1 MFAKSLNRG
10 ESEMPSRSGRD
21 HIDMPATKI
30 DLFDRCRSWTR
41 AAEVKAAGLYP
52 YFVPISGSEGTE
64 VQIDGR
70 TLVML
75 GSNNYLGLTHDPR
88 VIDAAEAAARTYGT
102 GCTGSRFLNGN
113 LDIHEK
119 LERDLALLVGKESA
133 LVFSTGFHV
142 NLGVISS
149 LIGREDAVVI
159 DKLDHASIVDG
170 ALLAHGATYRFRH
183 NDMLDLEKA
192 TKKARGHGG
201 GVLVVVDGVFSMEG
215 DLANLPEIVKIVQRH
230 GARLMVDE
238 AHAIGVMG
246 ATGAGTHEH
255 FHVTASVDL
264 LMGTFSKSFASIG
277 GFAAG
282 DESVINYVKH
292 HARSL
297 IFSASMPPYCVATV
311 QKCVEILRQE
321 PERRERLWANA
332 RHLRDGL
339 ISMGFDVG
347 TSCTPIIPII
357 IGDNER
363 TFYFWKEL
371 FLNGVFANPV
381 VAPAVPEKSSRIR
394 TSLMATHTPD
404 QIDRALE
411 IIRKTGKRMEI
422 IP

>member
-1 MFAKSLNRG
+1 
-10 ESEMPSRSGRD
+10 MPSRPTQDKLDPPTASV
-21 HIDMPATKI
+21 
-30 DLFDRCRSWTR
+30 DLFDRCKAWTR
-41 AAEVKAAGLYP
+41 AAEAKAAGLYP

-70 TLVML
+70 TLIML

-88 VIDAAEAAARTYGT
+88 VLDAAEKAARQYGS

-113 LDIHEK
+113 LDLHED
-119 LERDLALLVGKESA
+119 LERDLAALVGKEAA

-149 LIGREDAVVI
+149 LIGREDVVII

-183 NDMLDLEKA
+183 NDMADLEKA
-192 TKKARGHGG
+192 LRKAKAHGG
-201 GVLVVVDGVFSMEG
+201 GILVVVDGVFSMEG
-215 DLANLPEIVKIVQRH
+215 DLADLPAIAELAKRY

-246 ATGAGTHEH
+246 PTGAGTHEH
-255 FHVTASVDL
+255 FGVTKSVDL

-282 DESVINYVKH
+282 DENVISYIKH

-311 QKCVEILRQE
+311 KKCAEILRKE

-332 RHLRDGL
+332 RQLRDGL
-339 ISMGFDVG
+339 VSMGFDVG
-347 TSCTPIIPII
+347 TCCTPIIPLL
-357 IGDNER
+357 IGETQK
-363 TFYFWKEL
+363 TFHFWKEL

-381 VAPAVPEKSSRIR
+381 IAPAVPEKSSRIR

-411 IIRKTGKRMEI
+411 IIQRAGKKVEI
-422 IP
+422 I